1 MILNLY
7 DTEIDN
13 PLAAMIRDIDYDY
26 QAEQWVIETHAMS
39 NHIAPKRW
47 TVKWELVDEIGV
59 RARWERSDQDVS
71 FPRLVFVAPRF
82 TGERSGLL
90 DGSE

>member
-13 PLAAMIRDIDYDY
+13 PLASMIRDIDYDY
-26 QAEQWVIETHAMS
+26 QAEQWVIETHGMS
-39 NHIAPKRW
+39 NHIDPKRW

-59 RARWERSDQDVS
+59 RARWERTDQDKS
-71 FPRLVFVAPRF
+71 FPRLVFAADRF
-82 TGERSGLL
+82 AGERAMLF
-90 DGSE
+90 DGSK